1 MLNSTVSFN
10 VFRNVIPDSLEG
22 INLNFLSS
30 LEEHPA
36 SKAMQKTMTPIFRKN
51 RFIVKTYRTLKN
63 LIVSLFLIKATT
75 FFPLLFRA

>member
-1 MLNSTVSFN
+1 
-10 VFRNVIPDSLEG
+10 
-22 INLNFLSS
+22 

-36 SKAMQKTMTPIFRKN
+36 SKAIQKPMTPIFDKN

>member
-1 MLNSTVSFN
+1 
-10 VFRNVIPDSLEG
+10 
-22 INLNFLSS
+22 

-36 SKAMQKTMTPIFRKN
+36 SKAIQKPMTPIFDKN
-51 RFIVKTYRTLKN
+51 RFIFKTYRTLKN